1 MHIIQ
6 AKLSCPDSKIAIAI
20 ARVNSFININL
31 LNGAIDVLKRVGNIK
46 EKNITVVWLPGAY
59 ELPIIIDE
67 LSQTNK
73 YEAIIALGTII
84 RGETSHFKFIS
95 NAANRGLSNIILK
108 HKIPVSLGLLHTDNI
123 NQAID
128 RSGNKLGNYG
138 SHAAMTALEMINLLK
153 LIRSIK
159 KEL

>member
-1 MHIIQ
+1 MQIIQ
-6 AKLSCPDSKIAIAI
+6 AKLSCPDSRIAIAI
-20 ARVNSFININL
+20 SRFNNFININL
-31 LNGAIDVLKRVGNIK
+31 LNGAIDILKRIGNIK

-59 ELPIIIDE
+59 ELPIIVNE

-84 RGETSHFKFIS
+84 RGETSHFKFVSIES
-95 NAANRGLSNIILK
+95 SKSLSNIILK
-108 HKIPVSLGLLHTDNI
+108 NKIPVSFGILSTNNI

-128 RSGNKLGNYG
+128 RAGNKLGNYG
-138 SHAAMTALEMINLLK
+138 SQAAMTALEMINLLK

-159 KEL
+159 KE